1 MQRVPYTFPLHK
13 LPPEL
18 RFLQRSFLFFLP
30 FQLDKI
36 KVGGDSCLPR
46 HFDKKSVHRITE
58 LATLLGIISIK
69 RGYLKSLGFTLNVF
83 YCLLCLFYF
92 SRAFWEL
99 TDGRILFPDS
109 RTLKI
114 RSGIVIRTSFT
125 YVGDESV

>member
-36 KVGGDSCLPR
+36 KVGGDSCYPQ

-58 LATLLGIISIK
+58 LATLLGMLSIK
-69 RGYLKSLGFTLNVF
+69 RGVTLEFRIHFNCLI
-83 YCLLCLFYF
+83 CLLYISKAVMGIYLC
-92 SRAFWEL
+92 E
-99 TDGRILFPDS
+99 
-109 RTLKI
+109 
-114 RSGIVIRTSFT
+114 RS
-125 YVGDESV
+125 